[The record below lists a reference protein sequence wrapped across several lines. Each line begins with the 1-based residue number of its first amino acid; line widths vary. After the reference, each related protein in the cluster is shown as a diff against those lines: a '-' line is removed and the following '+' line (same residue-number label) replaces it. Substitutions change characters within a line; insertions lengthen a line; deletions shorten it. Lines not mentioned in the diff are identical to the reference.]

1 MVGHT
6 EVSLDPDYPVVAV
19 AAAKDMVVV
28 GGQDEAVA
36 LSASDGEELWR
47 ESLADDGSG
56 PYRATSSLVYLET
69 ATDSENYEDGEA
81 RFFDTGG
88 EIGSLPVDVDDYG
101 FAASSFDIADTSYLI
116 DTNNGLLYD
125 EDLKVLGFP
134 GVLTPVDA
142 GLYSAD
148 DGDLTYYEIGDSS
161 PVWSITLGD
170 EDDGPRRRRRRRFA
184 GGGGRPSS
192 SLRVSVSR
200 CCRAIHRSP
209 LPAFA
214 SVEQG

>member
-1 MVGHT
+1 MNT

-101 FAASSFDIADTSYLI
+101 FAASSFDIETRRTSS
-116 DTNNGLLYD
+116 TPTTGCCTTRTSRSS
-125 EDLKVLGFP
+125 GTFP
-134 GVLTPVDA
+134 A
-142 GLYSAD
+142 
-148 DGDLTYYEIGDSS
+148 
-161 PVWSITLGD
+161 
-170 EDDGPRRRRRRRFA
+170 
-184 GGGGRPSS
+184 
-192 SLRVSVSR
+192 
-200 CCRAIHRSP
+200 C
-209 LPAFA
+209 
-214 SVEQG
+214 